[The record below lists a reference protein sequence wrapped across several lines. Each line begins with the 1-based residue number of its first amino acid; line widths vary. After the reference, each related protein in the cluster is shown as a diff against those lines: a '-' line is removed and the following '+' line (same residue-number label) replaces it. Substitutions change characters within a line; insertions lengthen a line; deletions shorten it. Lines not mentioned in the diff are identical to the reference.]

1 MTKVDYYAQYSVNK
15 FSLFPMSLLI
25 AHESKSKIIYSFLAC
40 PKQFGLIGR
49 TRHESNKKEYQVWL
63 SIKL

>member
-25 AHESKSKIIYSFLAC
+25 AHGSKSKIIYVLI
-40 PKQFGLIGR
+40 FGLVQ
-49 TRHESNKKEYQVWL
+49 NNL
-63 SIKL
+63 DL